1 MASAF
6 DDKGAIKFIA
16 FDGERPE
23 QWRLVKSKLQA
34 VLDSKNYL
42 RFLLSDGGRPE
53 QPGEEQDKYDDTNS
67 KIFSCLLIA
76 MSGTPMDIVNEYE
89 EARVGIN
96 SARDGKAAWK
106 ALKDKYEA
114 SGRVKKQDLLHEMEG
129 TIITAKEDPDKCFRR
144 LVNLKSELKAL
155 GVDVPDDVTMSRL
168 QYNMPSNYKQL
179 MVVLDCQKTLTY
191 EEFKQ

>member
-76 MSGTPMDIVNEYE
+76 MSGTPMDIVNEY
-89 EARVGIN
+89 
-96 SARDGKAAWK
+96 
-106 ALKDKYEA
+106 
-114 SGRVKKQDLLHEMEG
+114 
-129 TIITAKEDPDKCFRR
+129 
-144 LVNLKSELKAL
+144 
-155 GVDVPDDVTMSRL
+155 
-168 QYNMPSNYKQL
+168 
-179 MVVLDCQKTLTY
+179 
-191 EEFKQ
+191 